1 MKETEEG
8 LPWWP
13 SGKDPVLPMQGAQ
26 VRSLVKELRSHIS
39 CGMAKKK
46 KKRQWKDLHIQ
57 NLSRKCSKK
66 EKREWVSFHFGDR
79 EDSKFLMYL
88 SAELLTVFNPK
99 MIPTTCVCMLSLHLC
114 LTLCDPMDCSPP
126 GSSIHGILQA

>member
-46 KKRQWKDLHIQ
+46 KKKTMERFTHTEFI
-57 NLSRKCSKK
+57 K
-66 EKREWVSFHFGDR
+66 E
-79 EDSKFLMYL
+79 
-88 SAELLTVFNPK
+88 
-99 MIPTTCVCMLSLHLC
+99 ML
-114 LTLCDPMDCSPP
+114 
-126 GSSIHGILQA
+126 

>member
-13 SGKDPVLPMQGAQ
+13 SGKDSVLPMQGAQ

-39 CGMAKKK
+39 CSMAKK

-114 LTLCDPMDCSPP
+114 PTLCDPMDCSPP